1 MHSMAD
7 RGPNSQRLSSP
18 EISTWNKQILSGM
31 LQGIPSPYAANFVS
45 NSGLESLKDQ
55 HEAYDLGEF
64 EQSLIL
70 NLDAE
75 GDHHPGLA
83 ERQGFGSRPATL
95 NIFPSW
101 PMRFEA
107 SPKSTSQSADSTV
120 SGSAQYTASACKAD
134 TQIELESPSSTR
146 LQQEAVQVS
155 DMAGNSLRTETSN
168 ELEKDAK
175 PKTNHRAPTSSYQH
189 EAASKTL
196 DAKTLR
202 RLAQNREAAK
212 KSRLRKKAY
221 VQQLESSRMKLS
233 QLEQDLQRART
244 QGVFLGAGFVA
255 DQGHPGLSPG
265 AAIFDMEYSR
275 WLEERHGRLCE
286 LRAAFQA
293 HIPDNDLRLL
303 LDNCLRHY
311 DEIFRLKS
319 IAAKTDVFHLVS
331 GMWKTPAER
340 CFMWMGGFRPSE
352 LLKIL
357 VPQLEP
363 LTEPQFV
370 GICNLQQSSQ
380 QAEEALL
387 QGMETLQQS
396 LSETLISGS
405 LTPPSNAGNYMEQ
418 MAIAMGKLAN
428 LEGFVR
434 QADNLRQQTLH
445 QLHRILTIRQAAR
458 CFIATGE
465 YFSRIRAL
473 SSLWCARPRE
483 QHLLDG
489 SSSAATMMTT
499 SAADYFS
506 TL

>member
-1 MHSMAD
+1 MED
-7 RGPNSQRLSSP
+7 RGPNSQRRSSP
-18 EISTWNKQILSGM
+18 EISTWNKPMLYGM

-45 NSGLESLKDQ
+45 SSGLESLKD
-55 HEAYDLGEF
+55 HHGAYDLGEL

-107 SPKSTSQSADSTV
+107 SPKSTSQSADSTI

-146 LQQEAVQVS
+146 GQQEALQVS
-155 DMAGNSLRTETSN
+155 DMANSSRTEISN
-168 ELEKDAK
+168 ELEKDAQHE
-175 PKTNHRAPTSSYQH
+175 TNRRAPASSSEQ

-233 QLEQDLQRART
+233 QIEQDLQRARA
-244 QGVFLGAGFVA
+244 QGIFLGAGFLG
-255 DQGHPGLSPG
+255 DQGHPGLSSG

-275 WLEERHGRLCE
+275 WLEEHHGLMSE
-286 LRAAFQA
+286 LRAALQA
-293 HIPDNDLRLL
+293 HIPDNDLRLM
-303 LDNCLRHY
+303 LDNCLRHH
-311 DEIFRLKS
+311 DELFRLKS
-319 IAAKTDVFHLVS
+319 IAAKADVFHLVS

-352 LLKIL
+352 ILKIL
-357 VPQLEP
+357 VPHLEP

-387 QGMETLQQS
+387 QGMEALQHS
-396 LSETLISGS
+396 LSETIVSGS
-405 LTPPSNAGNYMEQ
+405 LSSPSNAGNYMEQ
-418 MAIAMGKLAN
+418 MAIAMGKLTN

-458 CFIATGE
+458 CFLATGE
-465 YFSRIRAL
+465 YFTRLRAL
-473 SSLWCARPRE
+473 SSLWSARPRE

-489 SSSAATMMTT
+489 SSSAATTMTPA
-499 SAADYFS
+499 SMNYFS